1 MAADAA
7 AEKARDDLDA
17 TYEGPTDP
25 RLVDRGI
32 PPALGK
38 GAAQASLAA
47 RAWLDSHVTNDP
59 SSQQH
64 SDLYADLYEVFG
76 DAHDIQETS

>member
-1 MAADAA
+1 MKSRFHACGNHVFLTPVTT
-7 AEKARDDLDA
+7 E
-17 TYEGPTDP
+17 TDHP
-25 RLVDRGI
+25 NVKLLQAN
-32 PPALGK
+32 PGK

-64 SDLYADLYEVFG
+64 SDLYADLYEIFG